1 MLYNKKTQ
9 GECALNNNLSISDM
23 RIKYRDIKARI
34 NRIRL
39 DKNLKQ
45 LEFADSIGLSQSG
58 YSTMMGR
65 DGTSQRLKTLA
76 LAIEAVYGFRHEWIL
91 HGEEPKQQGNQKH
104 LDPLERLQLDILGQD
119 GIAPELKAE
128 SLKMMVSNNAH
139 GVLLGMM
146 MISLRHSRNIQNSG
160 VPKNI
165 LDKYEQN
172 RIKANK
178 LLNKFDIDL
187 EEGCNKLNPQEK
199 IVLVCDVYVEL
210 QQLKYNCI
218 QSIGDDVSRS
228 EVMSILSGLI
238 EIIRQIR
245 ELTKSEDDYEKSSN
259 EELLAPDKSVKVVA
273 KGRIKLLK
281 L

>member
-23 RIKYRDIKARI
+23 RINYRDIKARI

-119 GIAPELKAE
+119 DIAPELKAE

-165 LDKYEQN
+165 LEKYEQN

-187 EEGCNKLNPQEK
+187 EEGCNKLNPQEQ

-259 EELLAPDKSVKVVA
+259 EALHNPDN
-273 KGRIKLLK
+273 L
-281 L
+281 

>member
-1 MLYNKKTQ
+1 MKQEDKERLKRVQKVFNEKKVS
-9 GECALNNNLSISDM
+9 G
-23 RIKYRDIKARI
+23 RK
-34 NRIRL
+34 
-39 DKNLKQ
+39 
-45 LEFADSIGLSQSG
+45 FAGSIGLQPGSG
-58 YSTMMGR
+58 AKLLGGITKL
-65 DGTSQRLKTLA
+65 TKTLA
-76 LAIEAVYGFRHEWIL
+76 RSIELEYGYRANWL
-91 HGEEPKQQGNQKH
+91 YYGEEPEKV
-104 LDPLERLQLDILGQD
+104 DPLEKLDPIQRIQLDILNQD
-119 GIAPELKAE
+119 GVAPELKAE
-128 SLKMMVSNNAH
+128 SLKVMVLNQAH

-259 EELLAPDKSVKVVA
+259 EELLAPDKPVKVVA

>member
-1 MLYNKKTQ
+1 
-9 GECALNNNLSISDM
+9 M
-23 RIKYRDIKARI
+23 RINYRDIKARI

-91 HGEEPKQQGNQKH
+91 NGEEPKQQGTQKH
-104 LDPLERLQLDILGQD
+104 LEPLQRLQLDILDQD
-119 GIAPELKAE
+119 GIAPELKAD
-128 SLKMMVSNNAH
+128 SLKMMVSNQAH

-146 MISLRHSRNIQNSG
+146 MKSLSHSRNIQNRG
-160 VPKNI
+160 APKNI

-172 RIKANK
+172 RIKANE

-187 EEGCNKLNPQEK
+187 EEGCNKLNPQEQ

-210 QQLKYNCI
+210 QKLKYNSI
-218 QSIGDDVSRS
+218 QSIGDEVSRS
-228 EVMSILSGLI
+228 EVMSILSGLK
-238 EIIRQIR
+238 EIIIQIR
-245 ELTKSEDDYEKSSN
+245 ELTKSDDEYVKFTKEAF
-259 EELLAPDKSVKVVA
+259 LAPDKSVKGVA
-273 KGRIKLLK
+273 KARIKLLK